1 MEEFDRGRRT
11 GFLIII
17 AVCVIELSIFLWWV
31 L

>member
-1 MEEFDRGRRT
+1 MTFDRGRRT

-17 AVCVIELSIFLWWV
+17 GFCVIELSIFLWWV